1 KVAGL
6 KLEIIFVQVSHA
18 WGSPRVPRAGERVL
32 AIANFLYGSL
42 SATAITS
49 QEKFV
54 SARRRN
60 QHARRVRS
68 PESPPTRRVTKGGV
82 RSAQRADPT
91 SVIFRD
97 RVPIHHV
104 PPSLEVIGTTVLVL
118 EIVGMLPHVD
128 AEDRRVAIHQ
138 RTILVWR
145 RNNFELSV
153 LILDEPRPAAAEP
166 AHSGG
171 G

>member
-1 KVAGL
+1 MPWVA
-6 KLEIIFVQVSHA
+6 HA
-18 WGSPRVPRAGERVL
+18 YRVL
-32 AIANFLYGSL
+32 ASASLAIAKFLYGSL

-68 PESPPTRRVTKGGV
+68 PESPPTRRVTKSGV

-91 SVIFRD
+91 SVIVRD

-104 PPSLEVIGTTVLVL
+104 PPSLEVIGTTVLVF
-118 EIVGMLPHVD
+118 EIVGVLPHVD
-128 AEDRRVAIHQ
+128 AQDRRVAIHQ

-166 AHSGG
+166 AHAGG
-171 G
+171 GKFFLEIIKAAEG